1 MQLSTPVSAT
11 GDLPLATRAPVSGR
25 RIRDALRTPAG
36 AFGSFLTTLMLGVSL
51 MAPLLAPRS
60 PMAISGPSLSAP
72 SLAHPM
78 GTDAIGRDLL
88 SGVLF
93 GGRTSLFIGSVVV
106 SLALVIG
113 LFVGMLAGYC
123 GGFIDNALMRL
134 TELFQVLPRFFLAVV
149 AVAVLGPGLDRIVLV
164 LALTSWPVLA
174 RVVRAETLSL
184 KHQDFV
190 RAAQACGATPTRI
203 VLRELLPNVLPSALV
218 MATLMIGQVLL
229 IEAGL
234 GFIGLADPAIVSWG
248 SLAGGAQEFLRVA
261 WWLPLFPGLAITGT
275 AVGLNLLGD
284 AFSSHSGGK

>member
-1 MQLSTPVSAT
+1 MFDTGELVVAT
-11 GDLPLATRAPVSGR
+11 QAPVSGR
-25 RIRDALRTPAG
+25 RIRDAVRTPAG
-36 AFGSFLTTLMLGVSL
+36 AIGLFLTVLMLGTSL
-51 MAPLLAPRS
+51 MAPLLAPES

-78 GTDAIGRDLL
+78 GTDAIGRDLM

-93 GGRTSLFIGSVVV
+93 GGRTSLFVATAVVG
-106 SLALVIG
+106 LALVIG
-113 LFVGMLAGYC
+113 LCIGMLSGYW
-123 GGFIDNALMRL
+123 GGFVDNALMRL

-190 RAAQACGATPTRI
+190 RAAQANGASSTRI

-218 MATLMIGQVLL
+218 IASLLASQVLL
-229 IEAGL
+229 IEASL
-234 GFIGLADPAIVSWG
+234 GFIGLTDPAIVSWG
-248 SLAGGAQEFLRVA
+248 SLAGQAQELLRVA

-275 AVGLNLLGD
+275 AIGLNLLGD
-284 AFSSHSGGK
+284 AFSSHHGGK